1 MSKRIDG
8 YDYSGFIDYDRPD
21 LRTATLNTRI
31 EWLKYRLKKVLIDPL
46 DQVFPPSGQ
55 CYARVSEGDRTFNL
69 CGVTLVACAIE
80 GLGHFMTGQ
89 ADENGASFKAW
100 LIRYM
105 PGWNG
110 TTANGERIPD
120 WLWDSARNG
129 LAHQLTFKSGGT
141 EPRGAGRFNLG
152 QDQQIEM
159 EPFVFY
165 DEFKAGVTVF
175 FQALQTNH
183 TLRTN
188 FENRFTVT
196 LL

>member
-1 MSKRIDG
+1 
-8 YDYSGFIDYDRPD
+8 
-21 LRTATLNTRI
+21 
-31 EWLKYRLKKVLIDPL
+31 
-46 DQVFPPSGQ
+46 
-55 CYARVSEGDRTFNL
+55 
-69 CGVTLVACAIE
+69 
-80 GLGHFMTGQ
+80 
-89 ADENGASFKAW
+89 
-100 LIRYM
+100 M

-152 QDQQIEM
+152 QGQQIEM

-165 DEFKAGVTVF
+165 DEFKAGVTAF
-175 FQALQTNH
+175 FQDLQTNC

-188 FENRFTVT
+188 FENRFTAT